1 MPLIKNFKN
10 FENKIE
16 KEFLKNGFIIQKCE
30 NFEGLG
36 ILRKNIFEWLLHE
49 TLLKKSLD
57 IKILF

>member
-30 NFEGLG
+30 NFEVLKFLG
-36 ILRKNIFEWLLHE
+36 RIYLNGYFMKPY
-49 TLLKKSLD
+49 
-57 IKILF
+57 